1 MNFVGCAAFLAHN
14 TRSTLEADILK
25 AHEETKMAS
34 RHLSVHLSP
43 LLLPS
48 LSFSPGRRE
57 TAMDTSL
64 PDNGWSFKTREPIFA
79 FVSRDSPLSHSTSPR
94 STRQRGWQSGTKR
107 RCGFSLGARIKSYE
121 LLHGQNG
128 TKFGDLLF
136 SPSTPPSRFTWYYVI
151 FNDIYIYII
160 ECVIHQFVSTLKKKY
175 A

>member
-79 FVSRDSPLSHSTSPR
+79 FVSRPSHTPLHLAPLDNVADKVARNVAAVFHS
-94 STRQRGWQSGTKR
+94 
-107 RCGFSLGARIKSYE
+107 AHE
-121 LLHGQNG
+121 
-128 TKFGDLLF
+128 
-136 SPSTPPSRFTWYYVI
+136 
-151 FNDIYIYII
+151 
-160 ECVIHQFVSTLKKKY
+160 
-175 A
+175 